1 MATRYHMSL
10 FLCLQSFTIE
20 AQGPTV
26 DGVLG
31 FAMTKRLTNDV
42 SPSGRGLNSGF
53 LSGHNFLLGIRLAWG
68 VSEYFSVSGG
78 IHYVDGRH
86 EFELPCGCATPH
98 DRLAVIENTLRL
110 QEGTID
116 AGLRLSNRHE
126 RAWYAEWSIGLTG
139 FLAGARSSSY
149 DIRFYGQRPDSSFT
163 LEPYSEYVPNTVKGR
178 TVASVLRFAIGKSI
192 GMWQP
197 ITVMVFIQQ
206 DLSAWTYSVK
216 NHQGSDVA
224 AAFRRP
230 SIGLAVG
237 LRLLNTQNRDELKVG
252 EDKLSP

>member
-1 MATRYHMSL
+1 MATRHLLSL
-10 FLCLQSFTIE
+10 LLCLQSFMTE
-20 AQGPTV
+20 AQSPSV
-26 DGVLG
+26 HGVLG

-42 SPSGRGLNSGF
+42 SPSGRGLKSG
-53 LSGHNFLLGIRLAWG
+53 LLRGRNVLLGVELAWRL
-68 VSEYFSVSGG
+68 SENFSVSGG
-78 IHYVDGRH
+78 IHYADGLH
-86 EFELPCGCATPH
+86 DFELPCGCATPH
-98 DRLAVIENTLRL
+98 DRLVVIENTLRL

-116 AGLRLSNRHE
+116 AGFRLSNRHE
-126 RAWYAEWSIGLTG
+126 REWYAEWSIGLTG

-149 DIRFYGQRPDSSFT
+149 DIRFYGQRPDSSFV

-178 TVASVLRFAIGKSI
+178 TVASILRFAIGKSI

-197 ITVMVFIQQ
+197 VTVKIFIQQ
-206 DLSAWTYSVK
+206 DLSAWSYSVK
-216 NHQGSDVA
+216 NHQGGDVA

-237 LRLLNTQNRDELKVG
+237 LRLLNTQNRDVLKVG